1 MSWYTENGN
10 EKQYVLSTRVRFA
23 RNIADYPFAS
33 RLDQTSANE
42 IIMKVK
48 NVLSDYEM
56 IDFSAIEPAAARSY
70 VE

>member
-42 IIMKVK
+42 IIMKSQER
-48 NVLSDYEM
+48 L
-56 IDFSAIEPAAARSY
+56 IGL
-70 VE
+70 